1 VKRILPWLLLLA
13 TSCQGL
19 PGRPPSKAEFDP
31 AGSDPGRP
39 EGAAVDAK
47 TGDEILAQHT
57 KRFRDG
63 YPIYPGDELR
73 FTVLGQA
80 DLTLEARVPAE
91 GSINYPLIGKT
102 TLAGRTL
109 EEVRREVKERLE
121 KDYLVSADV
130 SVLVKEYA
138 RKRVYVLGA
147 VAKPLDY
154 EVPSGR
160 LVTLLQA
167 VAQAGGFLEDAA
179 KHGVVIYRPRAV
191 GSSERLAIPVD
202 VSGAREVRDPLL
214 LPDDIVFVPARER
227 VYVSG
232 QVAHPGAFVV
242 NADHGLTA
250 SQAVSLAGGF
260 TRIAND
266 ANVRLIRRLGDGG
279 RRTFVLNLA
288 RVVAGHPEED
298 VPLQPGDTLFVP
310 ESVF

>member
-1 VKRILPWLLLLA
+1 MKRILPWLLLLTA
-13 TSCQGL
+13 SCQGL
-19 PGRPPSKAEFDP
+19 SGRAPSAEEYDP
-31 AGSDPGRP
+31 AGSDPARP

-47 TGDEILAQHT
+47 TGEELLAQQT
-57 KRFRDG
+57 KRYRDG

-91 GSINYPLIGKT
+91 GSITYPLIGKT
-102 TLAGRTL
+102 PLAGRTL
-109 EEVRREVKERLE
+109 EEVRREIKERLE

-138 RKRVYVLGA
+138 RKRVYILGA

-179 KHGVVIYRPRAV
+179 KHGVVVYRPRAV

-202 VSGAREVRDPLL
+202 VSRVGHERDPLL
-214 LPDDIVFVPARER
+214 LPDDIVFVPAREK
-227 VYVSG
+227 VYVGG
-232 QVAHPGAFVV
+232 QVARPGAFVV
-242 NADHGLTA
+242 DADHGLTA